1 MESANNIDLPNVFVV
16 RVENK
21 IPIENLQSLYLRVM
35 QSDSAKTTPPPK
47 KNHLAEGGGVQ
58 CANPGSTFKLKPR
71 ILLLQRL
78 KYVYAGKRAVRIADL
93 RGGGGAIP

>member
-47 KNHLAEGGGVQ
+47 KNHLAEGGGG
-58 CANPGSTFKLKPR
+58 P
-71 ILLLQRL
+71 
-78 KYVYAGKRAVRIADL
+78 VRQSWVHL
-93 RGGGGAIP
+93 